1 MNKGKHGKTQITTP
15 NMLIN
20 EYWIS
25 KQNTFF
31 LEHRSFI
38 HSFIKKGAL
47 VVVVDMSMAMISV
60 LFNLMVIT
68 SIRRKEEM
76 MALTFNKVKLKL
88 MRTTG

>member
-1 MNKGKHGKTQITTP
+1 
-15 NMLIN
+15 
-20 EYWIS
+20 
-25 KQNTFF
+25 
-31 LEHRSFI
+31 
-38 HSFIKKGAL
+38 
-47 VVVVDMSMAMISV
+47 MSMAMISV